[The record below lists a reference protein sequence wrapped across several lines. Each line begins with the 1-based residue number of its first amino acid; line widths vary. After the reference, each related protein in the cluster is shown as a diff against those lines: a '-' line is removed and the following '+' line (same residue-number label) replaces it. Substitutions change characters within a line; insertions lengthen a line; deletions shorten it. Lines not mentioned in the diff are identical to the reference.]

1 MDKDKDKDKED
12 WSISNKDKLIE
23 DYNSVLRESGLMTTV
38 AGIVFGFILNI
49 SVNPPPDF
57 DMIDEVILTIALF
70 SVVIATLLFSMPV
83 IYHHIQ
89 YPYSRFDKFQL
100 RSHRFIV
107 FGIFP
112 FFFTMYLS
120 LALAIQ
126 VFLDLSSLASVYIQ
140 LVLSFI
146 LASIH
151 FVIVYILYRKRKW
164 VKDCIDFRMIVGPR

>member
-1 MDKDKDKDKED
+1 LGNDKEE
-12 WSISNKDKLIE
+12 WNNNNRDKLNE
-23 DYNSVLRESGLMTTV
+23 DYDSVLRESALMTTV

-49 SVNPPPDF
+49 SVNPPQDF
-57 DMIDEVILTIALF
+57 DLVDKIILTIALF

-107 FGIFP
+107 FGIIP

-120 LALAIQ
+120 LTLAIQ
-126 VFLDLSSLASVYIQ
+126 VFLNLSSFVTIYLQ

-146 LASIH
+146 LASIP
-151 FVIVYILYRKRKW
+151 FVIVYILYRKRK
-164 VKDCIDFRMIVGPR
+164 